1 MRDCRRETA
10 LRALIRTETADGVT
24 TITLSRPDRLN
35 AFTTAMHAELRAAL
49 TAAETDDAVR
59 CVVLTGEGRAF
70 SAGQDLT
77 EDRLM
82 GPDGKP
88 DFGARLERD
97 YNPLVERIYAF
108 PKVTIAALNGAA
120 VGASANIALA
130 CDILLAARSAYLQEA
145 FAKIALVPDAGGT
158 WLLPRIVGAKRALA
172 LALTADR
179 IPADELH
186 AMGLVYK
193 VFDDAVFAAE
203 VMALARRFANGPALA
218 YRLIKDALRSS
229 EGNDLTTQL
238 ALEANLQR
246 KAGASED
253 AREGVAA
260 FREKRAPRYQ
270 GR

>member
-1 MRDCRRETA
+1 MAFTA
-10 LRALIRTETADGVT
+10 IRTSSLDGVM

-35 AFTTAMHAELRAAL
+35 AFTSVMHAELRDAL
-49 TAAETDDAVR
+49 STAESDEAVR

-77 EDRLM
+77 EERVA
-82 GPDGKP
+82 GPDGKA

-120 VGASANIALA
+120 VGASLNIALA
-130 CDILLAARSAYLQEA
+130 CDILVAARSAYMQQA

-172 LALTADR
+172 LALTGDQVS
-179 IPADELH
+179 ADELH
-186 AMGLVYK
+186 AIGLVYK
-193 VFDDAVFAAE
+193 VFGDDVFSAE
-203 VMALARRFANGPALA
+203 VMTLARRFASGPSLA
-218 YRLIKDALRSS
+218 YRLIKDAMRVS
-229 EGNDLTTQL
+229 EGNDLKTQL
-238 ALEANLQR
+238 QLEANLQR
-246 KAGASED
+246 QAGASED
-253 AREGVAA
+253 AREGVTA
-260 FREKRAPRYQ
+260 FREKRAPRYR

>member
-1 MRDCRRETA
+1 MAFTA
-10 LRALIRTETADGVT
+10 LRSATTDGVM
-24 TITLSRPDRLN
+24 TITLARPDRLN
-35 AFTTAMHAELRAAL
+35 AFTSVMHAELRDAL
-49 TAAETDDAVR
+49 STAENDDAVR

-77 EDRLM
+77 EERVP
-82 GPDGKP
+82 GPDGRA
-88 DFGARLERD
+88 DFGARLEND
-97 YNPLVERIYAF
+97 YNPLVERIHAF

-130 CDILLAARSAYLQEA
+130 CDIVLAARSAYLQEV

-158 WLLPRIVGAKRALA
+158 WLLPRIVGSKRALA

-179 IPADELH
+179 VPAEELH
-186 AMGLVYK
+186 EMGLVYK
-193 VFDDAVFAAE
+193 VFDDPVFNGE
-203 VMALARRFANGPALA
+203 VMALARRFATGPTMT
-218 YRLIKDALRSS
+218 YRLIKEALRAS
-229 EGNDLTTQL
+229 ERNDLKTQL

-253 AREGVAA
+253 AREGVTA
-260 FREKRAPRYQ
+260 FREKRAPQYK

>member
-1 MRDCRRETA
+1 MAFTA
-10 LRALIRTETADGVT
+10 IRTATTDGVM

-35 AFTTAMHAELRAAL
+35 AFTSAMHADLREAL
-49 TAAETDDAVR
+49 TTAETDEAVR

-77 EDRLM
+77 EDRLP
-82 GPDGKP
+82 GPDGKT

-108 PKVTIAALNGAA
+108 PKVTIAALNGPV

-130 CDILLAARSAYLQEA
+130 CDLLVAARSAYLQEA

-158 WLLPRIVGAKRALA
+158 WSLPRIVGAKRALA
-172 LALTADR
+172 LLLTADQ
-179 IPADELH
+179 IPAIELQQ
-186 AMGLVYK
+186 MGLVYK
-193 VFDDAVFAAE
+193 VFDDAVFADE
-203 VMALARRFANGPALA
+203 VAALARRFADGPSMT
-218 YRLIKDALRSS
+218 YRLIKEAMRVS
-229 EGNDLTTQL
+229 ESNDLKIQL

-260 FREKRAPRYQ
+260 FREKRAARYK

>member
-1 MRDCRRETA
+1 MTCTA
-10 LRALIRTETADGVT
+10 IRTVTIDGVM

-35 AFTTAMHAELRAAL
+35 AFTSAMHAELREAL
-49 TAAETDDAVR
+49 STAESDEAVR

-77 EDRLM
+77 EVRLPV
-82 GPDGKP
+82 PDGKA

-130 CDILLAARSAYLQEA
+130 CDILLAARSAYLQQA
-145 FAKIALVPDAGGT
+145 FARIALVPDAGGT

-179 IPADELH
+179 VTAEELH
-186 AMGLVYK
+186 QMGLVYR
-193 VFDDAVFAAE
+193 VFDDSVFNGE
-203 VMALARRFANGPALA
+203 VMALARHFASGPAMA
-218 YRLIKDALRSS
+218 YRLIKEALRAS
-229 EGNDLTTQL
+229 ERNDLKTQL

-253 AREGVAA
+253 AREGVLA
-260 FREKRAPRYQ
+260 FREKRAPSYK